1 MYSFSIS
8 KSITDIGKKEWDKCA
23 GNDNPF
29 LSYIFLKNL
38 EDSKSIGSGTSW
50 LPNYVLIK
58 NKNIIVAVCPMSVSY
73 THLTLPTKRIV

>member
-8 KSITDIGKKEWDKCA
+8 KSITSIGKVVWDKCA

-38 EDSKSIGSGTSW
+38 EDSKSIG
-50 LPNYVLIK
+50 LR
-58 NKNIIVAVCPMSVSY
+58 NIMV
-73 THLTLPTKRIV
+73 TKLCCYKK